1 MSQRHRKGQGP
12 KQKLNNQTFQT
23 FLGHL
28 EQDLNNLAFS
38 IRVTGEFLISK
49 GFCTAEEITA
59 FVQARLT
66 ALQSPPVP
74 APSSPEAS
82 APTTLEPTEA
92 ACSEKTDAATTSS
105 GKTLGSQDESVQ
117 PS

>member
-38 IRVTGEFLISK
+38 IRVTGEFLITK

-66 ALQSPPVP
+66 AIQNPAGVP
-74 APSSPEAS
+74 APSSPEAVDPN
-82 APTTLEPTEA
+82 AEITPEGTP
-92 ACSEKTDAATTSS
+92 CSEKTDA
-105 GKTLGSQDESVQ
+105 
-117 PS
+117 